1 MQEQTNIPQ
10 IQIESIKSE
19 NIVDTLNKLRRGE
32 LSLPNSER
40 QIQETA
46 NALSNAIV
54 EKASRFVKTHEQS
67 KKLNQERKEAQD
79 DPLFSRML
87 GKGESRLAKRDR
99 IQDKINDLNDW
110 RWEQKEE
117 LDKANKAFSNF
128 LILTNATMT
137 TAMIQGLKEASK
149 RQLKVLN
156 DRLGNLQ
163 EYSNEQFEIL
173 DNRVGNLQEYS
184 REQFEILNNRARNS
198 ANAIYSLSNEVKDT
212 QDAVLE
218 ISSEFQHI
226 CESLVKSYKVTL
238 RLHHKVINFFRKLFK
253 KEQVAQ

>member
-46 NALSNAIV
+46 NALSNAII
-54 EKASRFVKTHEQS
+54 ENASRFVKTHEQS

-99 IQDKINDLNDW
+99 IQDKINDLNDL

-117 LDKANKAFSNF
+117 LDKANKAFGNF
-128 LILTNATMT
+128 LILTNAAMT

-156 DRLGNLQ
+156 D
-163 EYSNEQFEIL
+163 
-173 DNRVGNLQEYS
+173 RVGNLQEYS

-198 ANAIYSLSNEVKDT
+198 ANAIYSLGNEVKDT

-218 ISSEFQHI
+218 IYSEFQHI
-226 CESLVKSYKVTL
+226 YESLEKSYKVTL
-238 RLHHKVINFFRKLFK
+238 RLHHKVINFFKKLFK
-253 KEQVAQ
+253 KEQAAQ

>member
-46 NALSNAIV
+46 NALSNAII
-54 EKASRFVKTHEQS
+54 ENASRFVKTHEQS

-99 IQDKINDLNDW
+99 IQDKINDLNDL

-117 LDKANKAFSNF
+117 LDKANKAFGNF
-128 LILTNATMT
+128 LILTNAAMT
-137 TAMIQGLKEASK
+137 AAMIQGLKEASK

-173 DNRVGNLQEYS
+173 
-184 REQFEILNNRARNS
+184 NNRARNS
-198 ANAIYSLSNEVKDT
+198 ANAIYSLGNEVKDT

-218 ISSEFQHI
+218 IYSEFQHI
-226 CESLVKSYKVTL
+226 YESLEKSYKVTL
-238 RLHHKVINFFRKLFK
+238 RLHHKVINFFKKLFK
-253 KEQVAQ
+253 KGQAAQ

>member
-54 EKASRFVKTHEQS
+54 QKETEFAVAQIKAKLLTKEMDEVK
-67 KKLNQERKEAQD
+67 D
-79 DPLFSRML
+79 DPLLSRIFSDGENKMEKELRM
-87 GKGESRLAKRDR
+87 
-99 IQDKINDLNDW
+99 
-110 RWEQKEE
+110 QKELNKLTNLRFDRKQE
-117 LDKANKAFSNF
+117 LDKANEAFANF
-128 LILTNATMT
+128 LILTNAAMT
-137 TAMIQGLKEASK
+137 AAMIQGIKEASK

-156 DRLGNLQ
+156 D
-163 EYSNEQFEIL
+163 
-173 DNRVGNLQEYS
+173 RVGNLQEYS

-198 ANAIYSLSNEVKDT
+198 ANAIYSLGNEVKDT

-218 ISSEFQHI
+218 IYSEFQHI
-226 CESLVKSYKVTL
+226 YESLEKSYKVTL

-253 KEQVAQ
+253 KEQAAQ

>member
-19 NIVDTLNKLRRGE
+19 NIVDTLNKLMRGE

-46 NALSNAIV
+46 NALSNAII
-54 EKASRFVKTHEQS
+54 ENASRFVKTHEQS
-67 KKLNQERKEAQD
+67 KKLNQERKETQD

-99 IQDKINDLNDW
+99 IQDKINDLNDL

-117 LDKANKAFSNF
+117 LDKANKAFGNF
-128 LILTNATMT
+128 LILTNAAMT

-156 DRLGNLQ
+156 DR
-163 EYSNEQFEIL
+163 
-173 DNRVGNLQEYS
+173 VGNLQEHS

-198 ANAIYSLSNEVKDT
+198 ANAIYSLGNEVKDT

-218 ISSEFQHI
+218 ISSELQHI
-226 CESLVKSYKVTL
+226 YESLVKSYKVTL
-238 RLHHKVINFFRKLFK
+238 RLHHKVINFFKKLFK
-253 KEQVAQ
+253 KEQAAQ

>member
-32 LSLPNSER
+32 LSLPNSEW

-54 EKASRFVKTHEQS
+54 QKETEFAVAQIKA
-67 KKLNQERKEAQD
+67 KLLTKEMDEVED
-79 DPLFSRML
+79 DPLLSRIF
-87 GKGESRLAKRDR
+87 GDGENKMEKELRMQKKYNKLTDFRFR
-99 IQDKINDLNDW
+99 Q
-110 RWEQKEE
+110 QKELNE
-117 LDKANKAFSNF
+117 ANKAFANF
-128 LILTNATMT
+128 LILTNAAMT
-137 TAMIQGLKEASK
+137 AAMIQGIKEASK

-163 EYSNEQFEIL
+163 EYSN
-173 DNRVGNLQEYS
+173 V
-184 REQFEILNNRARNS
+184 QFEILNNRARNS

-238 RLHHKVINFFRKLFK
+238 RLHHKVINFFKKLFK
-253 KEQVAQ
+253 KEQAVQ

>member
-46 NALSNAIV
+46 NALSNAII
-54 EKASRFVKTHEQS
+54 ENASRFVKTHEQS

-99 IQDKINDLNDW
+99 IQDKINDLNDL

-117 LDKANKAFSNF
+117 LDKANKAFGNF
-128 LILTNATMT
+128 LILTNAAMT

-156 DRLGNLQ
+156 DR
-163 EYSNEQFEIL
+163 
-173 DNRVGNLQEYS
+173 VGNLQEYS
-184 REQFEILNNRARNS
+184 KEQFEILNNRARNS
-198 ANAIYSLSNEVKDT
+198 ANAIYSLGNEVKDT

-218 ISSEFQHI
+218 IYSEFQHI
-226 CESLVKSYKVTL
+226 YESLEKSYKVTL
-238 RLHHKVINFFRKLFK
+238 RLHHKVINFFKKLFK
-253 KEQVAQ
+253 KEQAAQ

>member
-32 LSLPNSER
+32 LSLPNSEW

-54 EKASRFVKTHEQS
+54 ENASRFVKTHEQS

-99 IQDKINDLNDW
+99 IQDKINDLNDL

-117 LDKANKAFSNF
+117 LDKANKAFGNF
-128 LILTNATMT
+128 LILTNAAMT
-137 TAMIQGLKEASK
+137 AAMIQGLQEASK

-173 DNRVGNLQEYS
+173 
-184 REQFEILNNRARNS
+184 NNRMRNS

-218 ISSEFQHI
+218 ISSELQHI
-226 CESLVKSYKVTL
+226 YESLVKSYKVTL
-238 RLHHKVINFFRKLFK
+238 RLHHKVINFFKKLFK
-253 KEQVAQ
+253 KEQADQ

>member
-46 NALSNAIV
+46 NALSNAII
-54 EKASRFVKTHEQS
+54 ENASRFVKTHEQS

-99 IQDKINDLNDW
+99 IQDKINDLNDL

-117 LDKANKAFSNF
+117 LDKANKAFGNF
-128 LILTNATMT
+128 LILTNAAMT
-137 TAMIQGLKEASK
+137 AAMIQGLQEASK

-163 EYSNEQFEIL
+163 ES
-173 DNRVGNLQEYS
+173 S
-184 REQFEILNNRARNS
+184 REQFEILNNRMRNS

-218 ISSEFQHI
+218 ISSELQHI
-226 CESLVKSYKVTL
+226 CESLVKSYKATY

-253 KEQVAQ
+253 KEQTTQ

>member
-32 LSLPNSER
+32 LRLPNSER

-54 EKASRFVKTHEQS
+54 QKETEFAVAQIKAKLLTKEMDEVK
-67 KKLNQERKEAQD
+67 D
-79 DPLFSRML
+79 DPLLSRIF
-87 GKGESRLAKRDR
+87 GDGENEMEKELRMQREYNKLTDLRFDR
-99 IQDKINDLNDW
+99 KQ
-110 RWEQKEE
+110 E
-117 LDKANKAFSNF
+117 LDKANEAFANF
-128 LILTNATMT
+128 LILTNAAMT
-137 TAMIQGLKEASK
+137 AAMIQGIKEASK

-198 ANAIYSLSNEVKDT
+198 ANAIYSLGNEVKDT

-218 ISSEFQHI
+218 IYSEFQHI
-226 CESLVKSYKVTL
+226 YESLGKSYKVTL
-238 RLHHKVINFFRKLFK
+238 RLHHKVINFFKKLFK
-253 KEQVAQ
+253 KGQAAQ